1 MALKK
6 KIMTRYGIECE
17 YWKIIYAQID
27 YRTNAISFD
36 VAGYPN
42 QEARLANHEP
52 VERRNYYGQ
61 LEQFTENDIRIDL
74 YNHLKNPPEP
84 VQPSAGEEG
93 SMEGGST
100 DPKGLEVKPKDTEA
114 GVVSIFAQPI
124 TQDFKDAE
132 DI

>member
-17 YWKIIYAQID
+17 YWKIIYAQLD
-27 YRTNAISFD
+27 YRTKTISFD
-36 VAGYPN
+36 MAGYTN

-61 LEQFTENDIRIDL
+61 IEQFTENDIRIDL

-84 VQPSAGEEG
+84 VQPPVGGEENIENKG
-93 SMEGGST
+93 A
-100 DPKGLEVKPKDTEA
+100 GLEAPPPKE
-114 GVVSIFAQPI
+114 GELESRSIVFATPI